1 MLSLLSRT
9 KSFRDPWVGQPA
21 LNLRWQL
28 HRRRVQLAESFCRW
42 RRWLR
47 PVQERQLERD
57 GFLVVPDVLPHLTF
71 RAVRDE
77 VEAHLAASQAQ
88 HPMPANARTG
98 FQPKQPFPGG
108 FDRYDGG
115 TLNRFLH
122 IDPVTLP
129 HAAAVTREPR
139 LSRWSRQVI
148 GVPMDSRKLDIYLT
162 VHGEESLSLIHI

>member
-21 LNLRWQL
+21 LNQRWQL
-28 HRRRVQLAESFCRW
+28 HRRRVQLAEALCRW

-57 GFLVVPDVLPHLTF
+57 GFLVVPDVLPEPTF
-71 RAVRDE
+71 TAVRDE
-77 VEAHLAASQAQ
+77 VEAHLAAAQEQ

-129 HAAAVTREPR
+129 HAAAVTRDPR

-148 GVPMDSRKLDIYLT
+148 GVPMD
-162 VHGEESLSLIHI
+162 